1 LEYEE
6 IDAFDAY
13 YDNVVIKTCFMIV
26 DIIKT
31 CLKISGRHFLMI
43 RWCKMKEIEVSSYP
57 YGQEMVTRS

>member
-13 YDNVVIKTCFMIV
+13 YDNVVINTCFMIV

-31 CLKISGRHFLMI
+31 CLKISESQLLMI
-43 RWCKMKEIEVSSYP
+43 RRYKMKEIEVSSYFIA
-57 YGQEMVTRS
+57 MRSRNGH